1 FGVMLSHV
9 RLPLFLVA
17 AAVVGICATPFAFS
31 QIVELR
37 DYNGHMIGCARS
49 GLRGFAM
56 ACGADQGYRYVFVG
70 SVLSVTDL
78 LHDEKSLRLAPEEV
92 FYGNPPRE
100 VMAATSQAP
109 CLPEIHP
116 GDHWLF
122 YLQDDRPTQ
131 HLLLSYGNSSGP
143 VSDMQE
149 EIVRLRQLAR
159 MSEGGIIR
167 GHVTRPV
174 WNDAE
179 KVQTQTEVLHHKI
192 VAHRVDNG
200 VEYDASTDENGN
212 YEFDALPYGRYELN
226 ANTSVGWWAE

>member
-1 FGVMLSHV
+1 
-9 RLPLFLVA
+9 
-17 AAVVGICATPFAFS
+17 
-31 QIVELR
+31 
-37 DYNGHMIGCARS
+37 
-49 GLRGFAM
+49 
-56 ACGADQGYRYVFVG
+56 
-70 SVLSVTDL
+70 
-78 LHDEKSLRLAPEEV
+78 
-92 FYGNPPRE
+92 
-100 VMAATSQAP
+100 
-109 CLPEIHP
+109 
-116 GDHWLF
+116 
-122 YLQDDRPTQ
+122 
-131 HLLLSYGNSSGP
+131 
-143 VSDMQE
+143 QE

-226 ANTSVGWWAE
+226 ANTSVGWWAEEGEVEVHTRGCSYVSLELYPDGLISGQVLTRGEPAKYVAVAITPASAESSEFHSVTADEQGHFEFRGV